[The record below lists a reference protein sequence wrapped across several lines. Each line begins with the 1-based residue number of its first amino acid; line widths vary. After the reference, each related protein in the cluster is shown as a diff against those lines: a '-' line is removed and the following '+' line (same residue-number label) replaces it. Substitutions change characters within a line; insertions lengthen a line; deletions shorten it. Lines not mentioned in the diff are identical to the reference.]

1 MSFSR
6 RTIVA
11 LLAAAGVIAVA
22 AGLIWLIHVSS
33 NPVDTAT
40 VYGADLAAAAIAIT
54 LLLSLGAWWQKGR
67 VAAAV
72 RTVTPAENA
81 AAADH
86 LAAATAAR
94 WRQEAGRRRIVSAA
108 PATVRWR
115 WAAGEITAPRPEV
128 AAPPAPGTGP
138 PPLPGVGEPGELL
151 GSGVVTRLHDE
162 VYARLPH
169 GRLMVLGGP
178 GAGKTGAMILLL
190 LAALDHRAS
199 LKDDERPGAPVPVWL
214 TLGGWDPSAKSLH
227 EWAADVMNRD
237 YPFLRA
243 PVYGPDAAEE
253 LLRSG
258 RVALFLD
265 GLDEMPEDVQAEAL
279 DRVDQVRGVRI
290 VVSSRPGEYRHAAQA
305 SGPDNAAVIELC
317 PIRPAAAAEYLT
329 RGQAGPNRQRWE
341 HVGTYLRQ
349 NPGSIAA
356 KGLDN
361 PLTLSLARDT
371 YTSQDPAVLTD
382 PGRFATVEAL
392 REHLIDYSLF
402 SAYPDKH
409 QRARAISQL
418 AWIARH
424 METSRDL
431 HWWDIPTW
439 IRPWQIHV
447 TRALGFGLAGAIG
460 FTLAFG
466 LPIPPFGLAV
476 TALVGGFWG
485 GITFGLG
492 FGLAFAI
499 VGRLAGDPYTLTFR
513 LPRPRELGS
522 VVGFGIAGAAGFG
535 LMGWSAGV
543 VAFATY
549 SFNRELGV
557 GLAGGLAFGWVI
569 GLFSLWA
576 TPIASSP
583 SATPGAT
590 YRSDRRTSVIL
601 GITIGLAIGF
611 VFTLA
616 YEPVEGLETGVAA
629 GIGFGLAG
637 AFTASLAF
645 GQVPLVKLTELI
657 LSCRWQ
663 DRVRFR
669 RLLED
674 ACDRQVLRQAGTVY
688 QFRHA
693 MLQDR
698 LATGYSPARG
708 DAKITASTSPSR
720 RPWRG
725 KKQAAL
731 AE

>member
-1 MSFSR
+1 MSMSR

-11 LLAAAGVIAVA
+11 LLVAAGVTAAAAGV
-22 AGLIWLIHVSS
+22 IWLIHVSS

-40 VYGADLAAAAIAIT
+40 VYGADLAAAALAVTILI
-54 LLLSLGAWWQKGR
+54 SLGTWWRKGR
-67 VAAAV
+67 VGAGTHAG
-72 RTVTPAENA
+72 TPAQSA

-86 LAAATAAR
+86 LAVATAAR
-94 WRQEAGRRRIVSAA
+94 WRQEATRRRIVTPA
-108 PATVRWR
+108 PATIRWR
-115 WAAGEITAPRPEV
+115 WATGETTVPRPEV
-128 AAPPAPGTGP
+128 ITPPAPGTGP
-138 PPLPGVGEPGELL
+138 PPLPGVNEPGELL

-162 VYARLPH
+162 VYTRLPH
-169 GRLMVLGGP
+169 GRLIVLGEP

-199 LKDDERPGAPVPVWL
+199 LTEDKRPGAPVPVWL
-214 TLGGWDPSAKSLH
+214 SLGGWDPSAKSLD
-227 EWAADVMNRD
+227 EWAAGIMNRD
-237 YPFLRA
+237 HPFLRA
-243 PVYGPDAAEE
+243 PDYGPDAAGE

-258 RVALFLD
+258 RIALFLD

-279 DRVDQVRGVRI
+279 HHVDQVRGVRI
-290 VVSSRPGEYRHAAQA
+290 VVSSRPGEYRHAVQA
-305 SGPDNAAVIELC
+305 GGPDNTAVIELC
-317 PIRPAAAAEYLT
+317 PVRPAAAAEYLM
-329 RGQAGPNRQRWE
+329 RGQAGPNRQKWE
-341 HVGTYLRQ
+341 LLGAYLRQ

-356 KGLDN
+356 RGLDN

-371 YTSQDPAVLTD
+371 YTTQDPAVLTE
-382 PGRFATVEAL
+382 PGRFATMEAL
-392 REHLIDYSLF
+392 REHLIDHALV

-409 QRARAISQL
+409 QRARATSQL

-439 IRPWQIHV
+439 IRPWQIQV

-460 FTLAFG
+460 FTLALG
-466 LPIPPFGLAV
+466 LPIPPFGFGV
-476 TALVGGFWG
+476 IALVGVFWG

-492 FGLAFAI
+492 FGMAFAI
-499 VGRLAGDPYTLTFR
+499 VGRLSGDPYTLAFR
-513 LPRPRELGS
+513 LPRPRELGP
-522 VVGFGIAGAAGFG
+522 VFGFGIAGATGFG

-543 VAFATY
+543 VAFGTY
-549 SFNRELGV
+549 SSNRELGL
-557 GLAGGLAFGWVI
+557 GLAGGLVFGWVI

-576 TPIASSP
+576 TPISSSP

-601 GITIGLAIGF
+601 GITIGLAVGV

-616 YEPVEGLETGVAA
+616 YEPVGGLEAGVAA

-637 AFTASLAF
+637 TFTASFAF

-657 LSCRWQ
+657 LTCRWRY
-663 DRVRFR
+663 RVHFH

-674 ACDRQVLRQAGTVY
+674 ACERQVLRQAGTVY

-698 LATGYSPARG
+698 LATRYSPARE
-708 DAKITASTSPSR
+708 DASTTASTSPSR
-720 RPWRG
+720 RP
-725 KKQAAL
+725 
-731 AE
+731 

>member
-22 AGLIWLIHVSS
+22 AGVIWLIHVSS

-40 VYGADLAAAAIAIT
+40 VYGADLAAVAIAVP
-54 LLLSLGAWWQKGR
+54 LLLSLGAWWQKSRAG
-67 VAAAV
+67 AGTHAG
-72 RTVTPAENA
+72 TPAQSA

-86 LAAATAAR
+86 LAEATAAR
-94 WRQEAGRRRIVSAA
+94 WRQEATRRRIVTPA
-108 PATVRWR
+108 PATIRWR
-115 WAAGEITAPRPEV
+115 WAVGEITAPRPDV
-128 AAPPAPGTGP
+128 ITPPAPGTGP
-138 PPLPGVGEPGELL
+138 PPLPGINEPGELL
-151 GSGVVTRLHDE
+151 GSGAVTRLHDE

-169 GRLMVLGGP
+169 GRLIVLGGP

-199 LKDDERPGAPVPVWL
+199 LTEDKRPGAPVPVWL

-227 EWAADVMNRD
+227 EWAAGVMNRD

-243 PVYGPDAAEE
+243 PDYGPGAADE

-265 GLDEMPEDVQAEAL
+265 GLDEMPQDVQAEAL

-290 VVSSRPGEYRHAAQA
+290 VVSSRPGEYRHAVQ
-305 SGPDNAAVIELC
+305 SGGPDNTAVIELC
-317 PIRPAAAAEYLT
+317 PVRPAAAADYLT
-329 RGQAGPNRQRWE
+329 HGQAGPNRQKWE
-341 HVGTYLRQ
+341 HLGAYLRQ

-371 YTSQDPAVLTD
+371 YTTQDPAILTE

-392 REHLIDYSLF
+392 REHLIDYALV

-409 QRARAISQL
+409 QRARATNQL

-424 METSRDL
+424 MATSRDL
-431 HWWDIPTW
+431 NWWDIPTW
-439 IRPWQIHV
+439 IRPWQIHL
-447 TRALGFGLAGAIG
+447 TRALGFALAGAIG
-460 FTLAFG
+460 FTLALG
-466 LPIPPFGLAV
+466 LPPPPFGF
-476 TALVGGFWG
+476 TAIALIGVFWG

-499 VGRLAGDPYTLTFR
+499 LGRLAGDPYTLAFR
-513 LPRPRELGS
+513 LPRPRELGP
-522 VVGFGIAGAAGFG
+522 VLGFGIAGATGFG

-543 VAFATY
+543 VAFGTY
-549 SFNRELGV
+549 SSNRELGL

-576 TPIASSP
+576 TPIASSS

-611 VFTLA
+611 VFTFA
-616 YEPVEGLETGVAA
+616 YEPVGGLETGVAA
-629 GIGFGLAG
+629 GVGFGLAG
-637 AFTASLAF
+637 MLTASLAF

-657 LSCRWQ
+657 LTCRWQ

-669 RLLED
+669 QLLED

-698 LATGYSPARG
+698 LATRYSPARG
-708 DAKITASTSPSR
+708 DASTTASASPSR
-720 RPWRG
+720 RPWAR
-725 KKQAAL
+725 
-731 AE
+731 

>member
-1 MSFSR
+1 MSSSR

-11 LLAAAGVIAVA
+11 LLAAAGVSAVA
-22 AGLIWLIHVSS
+22 VGVIWLIHVSS

-40 VYGADLAAAAIAIT
+40 VYGADLAAVAIAVT
-54 LLLSLGAWWQKGR
+54 LLISLVAWWQKGR
-67 VAAAV
+67 AGAGTHAG
-72 RTVTPAENA
+72 TPAQIA
-81 AAADH
+81 TAADH
-86 LAAATAAR
+86 LAEATAAS
-94 WRQEAGRRRIVSAA
+94 WRQEATRRRIVTPA
-108 PATVRWR
+108 PATIRWR
-115 WAAGEITAPRPEV
+115 WAAGEVTAPRPEV
-128 AAPPAPGTGP
+128 TTPPAPGTGP
-138 PPLPGVGEPGELL
+138 PPLPGVNEPGELL
-151 GSGVVTRLHDE
+151 GSGAVTRLHDE

-169 GRLMVLGGP
+169 GRLIVLGGP

-199 LKDDERPGAPVPVWL
+199 LTEGKRPGAPVPVWL
-214 TLGGWDPSAKSLH
+214 TLGGWDPSAKGLH
-227 EWAADVMNRD
+227 EWAAGVMNRD
-237 YPFLRA
+237 YPFLAA
-243 PVYGPDAAEE
+243 PDYGPDAAGE

-265 GLDEMPEDVQAEAL
+265 GLDEMPQDVQAEAL

-290 VVSSRPGEYRHAAQA
+290 VVSSRPAEYRHAVQA
-305 SGPDNAAVIELC
+305 GGPDNTAVIELC
-317 PIRPAAAAEYLT
+317 PVRPAAAADYLVH
-329 RGQAGPNRQRWE
+329 GQAGSHRQKWE
-341 HVGTYLRQ
+341 HLGAYLRQ

-371 YTSQDPAVLTD
+371 YTTQDPAVLTE

-392 REHLIDYSLF
+392 REHLIDYALV
-402 SAYPDKH
+402 SAYPDKY
-409 QRARAISQL
+409 QRARATSQL
-418 AWIARH
+418 AWIAGH
-424 METSRDL
+424 MGTSRDL

-466 LPIPPFGLAV
+466 LPIPPFGFAAI
-476 TALVGGFWG
+476 ALIGAFWG

-499 VGRLAGDPYTLTFR
+499 VGRIAGDPYTLTFR
-513 LPRPRELGS
+513 LPRPRELGP
-522 VVGFGIAGAAGFG
+522 VFGFGIAGATGFG

-543 VAFATY
+543 VAFGTY
-549 SFNRELGV
+549 SSNRELGL

-601 GITIGLAIGF
+601 GITIGLAIVF

-616 YEPVEGLETGVAA
+616 YEPVGGLAAGVAVA
-629 GIGFGLAG
+629 IGFGLAG
-637 AFTASLAF
+637 TFTVSLAF
-645 GQVPLVKLTELI
+645 GQVPLVKLTESI
-657 LSCRWQ
+657 LTCRWHY
-663 DRVRFR
+663 RVRFR
-669 RLLED
+669 GLLED
-674 ACDRQVLRQAGTVY
+674 ACNRQVLRQAGTVY

-698 LATGYSPARG
+698 LATRYSPVRG
-708 DAKITASTSPSR
+708 DASTTASTSPSR
-720 RPWRG
+720 RSWAR
-725 KKQAAL
+725 
-731 AE
+731 